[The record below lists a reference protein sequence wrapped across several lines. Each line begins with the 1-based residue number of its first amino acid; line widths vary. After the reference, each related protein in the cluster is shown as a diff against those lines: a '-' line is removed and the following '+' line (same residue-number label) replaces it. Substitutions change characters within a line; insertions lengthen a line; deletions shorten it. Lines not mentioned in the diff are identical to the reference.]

1 MTSSLALDHFD
12 VARIW
17 MRSCRR
23 THDDCRVRGGA
34 TEILARYAGKFD
46 PAQNALDMPIVTVVR
61 EGGLRRHRNGDSYW
75 KEETDGD
82 D

>member
-1 MTSSLALDHFD
+1 VVT
-12 VARIW
+12 
-17 MRSCRR
+17 
-23 THDDCRVRGGA
+23 

-46 PAQNALDMPIVTVVR
+46 PSQNALDLAIVKALR
-61 EGGLRRHRNGDSYW
+61 EGGLRRHRNGNSYW